1 MPTKKELIAKINQL
15 KKEKNAVCLVHN
27 YQTPDIYEIADY
39 IGDSLDLS
47 QAAAKTDADIIVFCG
62 VDFMAESAKIL
73 SPKKKVLHPN
83 TRAKCPMARMVTPV
97 ALRKKKKQ
105 HPDAEVACYINTTT
119 DTKAESDICTT
130 SANAA
135 DVVNSVKK
143 DRIIF
148 VPDRNLGQ
156 YAQSQTSKKII
167 LWDGYC
173 YVHDRITLESAKKAK
188 ARYPDAELMAHPE
201 CRPELLNMADA
212 VCSTSQMLTYAKKSH
227 AKEFIVATEEGM
239 VKRLEREFPGKKFH
253 PIGGICTQM
262 KEITLHNICESLE
275 KEQFEIKL
283 DENLRKK
290 AKTALDRML
299 ELRKNK

>member
-1 MPTKKELIAKINQL
+1 MANKELIEKIRKL

-47 QAAAKTDADIIVFCG
+47 QAAARTDADIIVFCG

-73 SPKKKVLHPN
+73 SPEKKVLHPN
-83 TRAKCPMARMVTPV
+83 RQAMCPMAHMVTPI
-97 ALRKKKKQ
+97 ALREKKKQ
-105 HPDAEVACYINTTT
+105 YPDAEVACYVNTTT
-119 DTKAESDICTT
+119 DIKAESDICTT
-130 SANAA
+130 SANAV
-135 DVVNSVKK
+135 DIVNSVKK
-143 DRIIF
+143 DHIIF

-173 YVHDRITLESAKKAK
+173 YVHDKISLESAKRAK
-188 ARYPDAELMAHPE
+188 ALYPNAELIAHPE
-201 CRPELLNMADA
+201 CRLEVLNRADA

-239 VKRLEREFPGKKFH
+239 VKRLEREFPLKKFH
-253 PIGGICTQM
+253 AIGGICTQM
-262 KEITLHNICESLE
+262 KEITLHNVCESLE
-275 KEQFEIKL
+275 KEQFEIEL

-290 AKTALDRML
+290 AKIALDRML
-299 ELRKNK
+299 EIRKKK

>member
-1 MPTKKELIAKINQL
+1 MTTNKELIEKIRKL

-47 QAAAKTDADIIVFCG
+47 QAAARTDADIIVFCG

-73 SPKKKVLHPN
+73 SPGKKVLHPN
-83 TRAKCPMARMVTPV
+83 REAMCPMAHMVTPV
-97 ALRKKKKQ
+97 ALCEKKKQ
-105 HPDAEVACYINTTT
+105 YPDAEVACYVNTTT
-119 DTKAESDICTT
+119 DIKAESDICTT
-130 SANAA
+130 SANAV
-135 DVVNSVKK
+135 DIVNSVKK
-143 DRIIF
+143 DQIIF

-173 YVHDRITLESAKKAK
+173 YVHDKISLESVKR
-188 ARYPDAELMAHPE
+188 ARALYPNAELMAHPE
-201 CRPELLNMADA
+201 CRLEVLNMADA

-239 VKRLEREFPGKKFH
+239 VKRLEREFPLKKFH
-253 PIGGICTQM
+253 AIGGICTQM
-262 KEITLHNICESLE
+262 KEITLQNVCESLE

-290 AKTALDRML
+290 AKIALDRML
-299 ELRKNK
+299 EIRKKK

>member
-1 MPTKKELIAKINQL
+1 MTTKKELIEKINQL

-47 QAAAKTDADIIVFCG
+47 QAAARTDADIIVFCG

-73 SPKKKVLHPN
+73 SPEKKVLHPN
-83 TRAKCPMARMVTPV
+83 TQAKCPMAHMVTPE
-97 ALRKKKKQ
+97 ALREKKKQ
-105 HPDAEVACYINTTT
+105 YPDAEVACYVNTTT
-119 DTKAESDICTT
+119 DIKAESDICTT
-130 SANAA
+130 SANA
-135 DVVNSVKK
+135 VEIVNSVKK
-143 DRIIF
+143 DQIIF

-156 YAQSQTSKKII
+156 YAQSRTSKKII

-173 YVHDRITLESAKKAK
+173 YVHDKISLESAKRAK
-188 ARYPDAELMAHPE
+188 ALYPNAELMAHPE
-201 CRPELLNMADA
+201 CRLEVLNLADA

-239 VKRLEREFPGKKFH
+239 VKRLEREFPLKKFH
-253 PIGGICTQM
+253 AIGGICTQM